1 MSIILFDPQHR
12 KGLYPF
18 TLTRAIADLRLGI
31 LTSKERW
38 ELLSGGSVEIHTCRE
53 LQPLYGSVTPGEH
66 TWVDA
71 AAVIDAQLAAA
82 ILSLRPGQC
91 LADESGLLAGKAAL
105 DPAGFDAANSILG
118 FQDTVQYTA
127 TKRLKHPW
135 EIMQWNDELLRRDF
149 QLLTGGRNSSPIP
162 ASVNVLNS
170 DQLFIEAGAKLNF
183 CTLNAST
190 GPIYIGKDAE
200 VMEGS
205 VIRGPFALGE
215 GSVLKLNSRVYGA
228 TTLGPMCMGGG
239 EIKNVVMMGFSN
251 KAHDG
256 YLGDSVVGH
265 WCNFGA
271 GSTNSNVKNTA
282 GMVKIWDMGAD
293 RYAEVGLK
301 CGLVMGDY
309 SRVAINSAV
318 NTGSMIGVSANV
330 FGAGL
335 LPTIIGNFSWG
346 VQGTRYDLQK
356 ALVAADNWKKL
367 KGQTLTEAEAAVL
380 KHIFA
385 QNH

>member
-1 MSIILFDPQHR
+1 MSFILFDPQHS
-12 KGLYPF
+12 KALYPF
-18 TLTRAIADLRLGI
+18 TLTRAMADIRLGI
-31 LTSKERW
+31 LTPKERW
-38 ELLSGGSVEIHTCRE
+38 ELLTGSSVEIHTSPV
-53 LQPLYGSVTPGEH
+53 LQPLYAPVTAGEH

-71 AAVIDAQLAAA
+71 SVLFDTQLAERV
-82 ILSLRPGQC
+82 LSLRSGQC
-91 LADESGLLAGKAAL
+91 LADETGLIAGKGTL
-105 DPAGFDAANSILG
+105 DAVGFDAKKSVAVFGETLP
-118 FQDTVQYTA
+118 YKA
-127 TKRLKHPW
+127 TGRLQHPW
-135 EIMQWNDELLRRDF
+135 EIVQRNAEMLHRDF
-149 QLLTGGRNSSPIP
+149 RLLTEGRITAPVP
-162 ASVNVLNS
+162 ATVNVVQP

-183 CTLNAST
+183 CTINASA
-190 GPIYIGKDAE
+190 GPVYIGKNAE

-239 EIKNVVMMGFSN
+239 EIKNVVMMGCSN

-282 GMVKIWDMGAD
+282 GIVKIWDMGAE
-293 RYAEVGLK
+293 RYADVGLK
-301 CGLVMGDY
+301 CGVIMGDY
-309 SRVAINSAV
+309 SRVAINSSI

-346 VQGTRYDLQK
+346 VNGTRYDLQK

-367 KGQTLTEAEAAVL
+367 KGQNLAEAEAAVL

-385 QNH
+385 QNR